1 MGTDGKE
8 PVTPPVPQPPAV
20 VGAQALVPVDIE
32 QEMRK
37 SYLDYAMS
45 VIIGRALPDVRDGLK
60 PVHRRILYAMYEM
73 GLLHNKK
80 HSKCA
85 GVVGEVLK
93 KYHPHGDAP
102 VYEALVRMAQDFNMR
117 YPLIDGQGNFGSV
130 DGDPPAA
137 MRYTE
142 ARLSRI
148 GEELLADIEKETID
162 FTPNYDETTQEPL
175 VLPTKIPNLVVNG
188 SSGIAV
194 GMATNIPPH
203 NLTEVLDACQLL
215 LRKPQASLA
224 DVMQLIPGPDFPT
237 GGFIFGKEGI
247 REAYEK
253 GRGTFHVRAKAAIEE
268 VGKERQNIVV
278 TEIPYQVN
286 KARLIERMAE
296 LVNEKKLEGISD
308 LRDESDREGMRI
320 VLELKRGEQPEI
332 ILNNLYKHTQMQ
344 MSFGVILLAIVNGQ
358 PRELGLV
365 EFLQLFLNHRVE
377 VVRRRTEHDLKKAR
391 AREHILLGFKKA
403 LQHLDAIIKLIR
415 ASKSP
420 AEAKAGLI
428 KRWEFTEV
436 QAQAIL
442 DLQLHRLT
450 QLEREKILEE
460 LKQTQ
465 ALIKDLEEILA
476 SEAKLKAVIGNE
488 LREMQKQYGDE
499 RRTQIVAQVEEISL
513 SDLVTEED
521 VAITVTH
528 NGYLK
533 RTPVEAYK
541 HQGRGGKGRFAL
553 KAGERDF
560 VSQLF
565 VASTHGYLL
574 VFTNTG
580 KVYWLRVWDIP
591 EAGWASRGK
600 AINQLVKLEEGEQV
614 AAFLPVNALEEPG
627 KFIFFATRNGTVKKT
642 ELSQFA
648 NIRSTGIIAI
658 GLEEG
663 DQLVGAKLT
672 DGKHM
677 IFLASYNGMAI
688 LFRESDV
695 RVMGRQATGVRGMK
709 FAQSVAGARSK
720 KGKAAAKKAGVAAD
734 YIIGMEAIAPDW
746 EAVKKALN
754 GKEPASLEEMTDE
767 ALKQALPDLILTAT
781 EFGYG
786 KRTALNEYRMQSRGG
801 KGVKNIKITAK
812 NGPVVAVARV
822 AKDADAMIVTQQG
835 KLIRVPAK
843 QVRAMGRAAQGVR
856 LLRLGEGDRVAAAA
870 AVIEEAEEVA
880 AQ

>member
-8 PVTPPVPQPPAV
+8 QVAPQAGGPPA
-20 VGAQALVPVDIE
+20 GLPPSAQALVPVDIE

-117 YPLIDGQGNFGSV
+117 YPLIDGQGNFGSI

-137 MRYTE
+137 YRYTE
-142 ARLSRI
+142 ARLARI
-148 GEELLADIEKETID
+148 AEELLADIEKETVD
-162 FTPNYDETTQEPL
+162 FMPNFDGTTQEPL

-215 LRKPQASLA
+215 LRKPTASLA
-224 DVMQLIPGPDFPT
+224 EVMQLIPGPDFPT

-247 REAYEK
+247 KEAYEK

-268 VGKERQNIVV
+268 VGKERQNIVI

-286 KARLIERMAE
+286 KARLIERIAE
-296 LVNEKKLEGISD
+296 LVNEKKLEGVSD

-358 PRELGLV
+358 PRELSLV
-365 EFLQLFLNHRVE
+365 ELLQLFLNHRVE
-377 VVRRRTEHDLKKAR
+377 VVRRRTEYDLKKAR
-391 AREHILLGFKKA
+391 AREHILLGFQKA
-403 LQHLDAIIKLIR
+403 IANLDAVIKLIR

-428 KRWEFTEV
+428 KRWEFTDI

-460 LKQTQ
+460 LKQIQ
-465 ALIKDLEEILA
+465 ALIKELEEILG
-476 SEAKLKAVIGNE
+476 SEAKLKAVIANE

-513 SDLVTEED
+513 SDLVPEED

-560 VSQLF
+560 VAQLF

-600 AINQLVKLEEGEQV
+600 AVNQLVKLEEDEQV
-614 AAFLPVNALEEPG
+614 AAFLPVNSLEEPG

-672 DGKHM
+672 DGRHM

-695 RVMGRQATGVRGMK
+695 RAMGRQATGVRGMK
-709 FAQSVAGARSK
+709 FAQSVGATRGPS
-720 KGKAAAKKAGVAAD
+720 GGRAKKAKGGAD

-746 EAVKKALN
+746 EAVKKALK
-754 GKEPASLEEMTDE
+754 KEPASLDEVSDE

-786 KRTALNEYRMQSRGG
+786 KRTALNEYRMQARGG

-822 AKDADAMIVTQQG
+822 AKDSDAMIVTQQG

-843 QVRAMGRAAQGVR
+843 QIRAMGRAAQGVR

-870 AVIEEAEEVA
+870 AVIEEAPEE
-880 AQ
+880 